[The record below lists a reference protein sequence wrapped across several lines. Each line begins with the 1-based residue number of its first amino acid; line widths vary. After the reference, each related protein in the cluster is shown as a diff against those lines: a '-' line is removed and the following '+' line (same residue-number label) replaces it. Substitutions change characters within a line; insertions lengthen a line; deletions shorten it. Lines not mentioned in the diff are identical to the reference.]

1 MMPECDSVDLVS
13 GLENLNRPVVRQLT
27 NALVVVTYDQHEVEK
42 EKYCHDKRRRR
53 VSGVISWERLD

>member
-1 MMPECDSVDLVS
+1 MPECDSVDLVS

-42 EKYCHDKRRRR
+42 EKYGHDKRTRR